1 MAIKKTKLTGAWGLK
16 LPALILLGYFCVLFP
31 TVNIIFREARWAGEI
46 LYPAYYALALLLITG
61 FKKSGP
67 GEMGFSRENLRQNIL
82 IGGISGA
89 ALLLSLPALD
99 GFIDISGLGNND
111 LFAGAELRAG
121 AIAGED
127 INFAYMAASTLL
139 LPILE
144 QAFFSGFILQ
154 ALLRKIKPIA
164 AIYLG
169 AIIFSAAH
177 FNFQLGGFAVGLIT
191 ATFYYRTGTLY
202 AGIIFQMLCGI
213 GGVLI
218 QYTYPRLITLLAF
231 LY

>member
-1 MAIKKTKLTGAWGLK
+1 MAIKKTKMTGLWGLK
-16 LPALILLGYFCVLFP
+16 LPALILLGYFSVLFP
-31 TVNIIFREARWAGEI
+31 TINIIFREARWIAEFV
-46 LYPAYYALALLLITG
+46 YPAYYALALLFMAG
-61 FKKSGP
+61 FKKARSAAL
-67 GEMGFSRENLRQNIL
+67 GFSRENLRQNLL
-82 IGGISGA
+82 IGGISGG
-89 ALLLSLPALD
+89 ALLLSLPLLD
-99 GFIDISGLGNND
+99 GFIVISGMGNND

-121 AIAGED
+121 AIAAED
-127 INFAYMAASTLL
+127 INFAYMAASILL

-191 ATFYYRTGTLY
+191 AAFYYRTGTLY
-202 AGIIFQMLCGI
+202 AGIIFQMLCGT